1 MTSDVVRDSAGSVR
15 SDVVSTLDAEV
26 LNVPVTLGCDP
37 ASGVRGDQV
46 ADRSAAGRMA
56 DVDTAYSV
64 EQFLYREA
72 ELLDERHFEA
82 WLELFTDD
90 ATYEVPLRV
99 TRESQVGSELSS
111 RGRIFWDSKRTLE
124 IRVQRLR
131 SEYAWAEQ
139 PPSRTRHF
147 VSNVRVEMAAE
158 TTLVVRCSLL
168 VYRNRGDDPR
178 HDLYAARRVDV
189 LVPSEP
195 GSYRIRSRWLALD
208 QANLTGN
215 SLSVFL

>member
-1 MTSDVVRDSAGSVR
+1 MR
-15 SDVVSTLDAEV
+15 SDAISTLDGAM
-26 LNVPVTLGCDP
+26 LGVPSAPSCDP
-37 ASGVRGDQV
+37 AGGARGDEVAGRRATGKV
-46 ADRSAAGRMA
+46 AD
-56 DVDTAYSV
+56 VETAYSV

-72 ELLDERHFEA
+72 ELLDGRHFEA

-99 TRESQVGSELSS
+99 TRESQVGTELSS

-147 VSNVRVEMAAE
+147 VSNVRVEMTAE

-189 LVPSEP
+189 LVPSGS